1 MVKFHGKRRWEIVP
15 AVFSIITIN
24 LIGILLIYL
33 MDSYMM
39 LNLSKL
45 VLIICNIFYIY
56 NIGLW
61 FTVNYSISD
70 TEIKISAWGGLKKVI
85 IPINSILSYTV
96 EEGKI
101 KGIGL
106 SGLFSNRFA
115 VGRIAVKGLGT
126 TRMFVTSSSRV
137 IYIETEELNY
147 GISPSNSQVFE
158 ESLKQLNVKQG
169 VWEKVYNKHT
179 KFYKEKRFMIPIIIS
194 TISILC
200 ITFGPILLYI
210 TNKLPDVMPLT
221 LSRNMTALEL
231 GTDKQFA
238 FSQMTYGVLNMAVFF
253 CMYYAAQFCAK
264 YDKKSAY
271 NYIYAAMMV
280 ALVFLYLQIRL
291 MTIKI

>member
-33 MDSYMM
+33 MDSYVM

-85 IPINSILSYTV
+85 IPINNILSYTV

-147 GISPSNSQVFE
+147 GISPANSQVFE
-158 ESLKQLNVKQG
+158 ESLNKLNVKQG
-169 VWEKVYNKHT
+169 AWEKVYNKHT
-179 KFYKEKRFMIPIIIS
+179 KFYKEKKFMIPIIIS

-210 TNKLPDVMPLT
+210 SNKLPDVMPLT
-221 LSRNMTALEL
+221 LSRNMTAVEL

-280 ALVFLYLQIRL
+280 ALVFLYIQIRL

>member
-1 MVKFHGKRRWEIVP
+1 M
-15 AVFSIITIN
+15 
-24 LIGILLIYL
+24 
-33 MDSYMM
+33 
-39 LNLSKL
+39 
-45 VLIICNIFYIY
+45 
-56 NIGLW
+56 
-61 FTVNYSISD
+61 
-70 TEIKISAWGGLKKVI
+70 KKVI